1 MLRIISLI
9 LLCSCLIF
17 GIVQA
22 QEGQP
27 VFRIGVLDDER
38 GAISN
43 GARLAVR
50 EINEAGGVQG
60 AEGTLFRLEL
70 VIQSSGE
77 GETLEEA
84 IDVIRQARVIAVLGP
99 ETTDQ
104 VLSNLPLLQRPNL
117 EVPVLTPAL
126 GDTIIASDS
135 SGNLYRIRAA
145 ERLLGSALA
154 DYVVNDLQ
162 ATSVATV
169 QLDRNSTAG
178 RVGFSVALSQLGAG
192 VSEST
197 LLLDEGGNVL
207 ELVGEVINSQSQHVV
222 VYGAP
227 EIAADFYNQLR
238 SFGWVGEYVYEQAL
252 DPVFREMISLSQ
264 LQGITSAT
272 TWAVSTQDSASQIF
286 VDSYVQGYGEA
297 PAAIEAAAYDAV
309 NWLAVAIGKPGDLQS
324 NLANTRD
331 IGGVQGTLNPSGL
344 TRGELSHSV
353 AVIQLN
359 SLGGPEVVARYS
371 ATQRQSVEVVE
382 EPDNDQPT
390 PTPTPDGVVLTI
402 KSAVQNVRT
411 GPSVDYEV
419 LGQLRE
425 GEQAQIVGANTDF
438 SWVVI
443 QYRGQEGWLATYLL
457 DVFGDRS
464 TIPVI
469 AAPPT
474 PTPPPATATPTPAP
488 IPDIVITSA
497 SPATITVGSPTLVN
511 VGVRNAGGVNAG
523 PFAVAATFPP
533 DNAFSSAAL
542 PGLNAGA
549 EVVVQLPVTLNG
561 ATGNYSVTIV
571 ADLNNEVNEG
581 IEGEQNNTAYIFN
594 YKLDRQLIL
603 INSTTLLNGNSIDL
617 EGNVNPQFDLQ
628 YTGAGLNTTG
638 ACDGTAN
645 CIGVLSPAFNWDTT
659 HYDLVNT
666 VNGTLVENAAMQ
678 PGTTIGVKTA
688 EGRRAVLRV
697 DAITPGAS
705 ITFTY
710 RVYQ

>member
-1 MLRIISLI
+1 MIRVMSMA
-9 LLCSCLIF
+9 LLCLSLIF
-17 GIVQA
+17 GVAQA

-50 EINEAGGVQG
+50 EINELGGAQG

-70 VIQSSGE
+70 VIQPSGE
-77 GETLEEA
+77 GETLEGA

-104 VLSNLPLLQRPNL
+104 VLSNLPLLQKPNL

-135 SGNLYRIRAA
+135 SGNLYRIRAV
-145 ERLLGSALA
+145 ERLLGRALA
-154 DYVVNDLQ
+154 DYLVNDLQ
-162 ATSVATV
+162 AISIATV
-169 QLDRNSTAG
+169 QLDRKSTAG
-178 RVGFSVALSQLGAG
+178 RVGFSVALSQLGGG
-192 VSEST
+192 VTET
-197 LLLDEGGNVL
+197 TFLLDERGNVL
-207 ELVGEVINSQSQHVV
+207 DLVGEVINSQVQHVV

-227 EIAADFYNQLR
+227 DLAADFYNQLR
-238 SFGWVGEYVYEQAL
+238 SLGWVGEFVYERAF
-252 DPVFREMISLSQ
+252 DPVFRGVIPLSQ
-264 LQGITSAT
+264 LQGIISAT
-272 TWAVSTQDSASQIF
+272 TWAVSSQDAASRMF
-286 VDSYVQGYGEA
+286 VNSYVRGYGQA
-297 PAAIEAAAYDAV
+297 PAAIEAAAYDAIH
-309 NWLAVAIGKPGDLQS
+309 WLAVAIGKPGNLQS

-331 IGGVQGTLNPSGL
+331 LGGVQGTLNPSGL
-344 TRGELSHSV
+344 TRGELTHSV

-359 SLGGPEVVARYS
+359 SLGGPEVAARYS
-371 ATQRQSVEVVE
+371 ATQRVEVVKQTGDE
-382 EPDNDQPT
+382 RSM

-411 GPSVDYEV
+411 GPGLAYEV

-425 GEQAQIVGANTDF
+425 GEQARIVGANTDF

-464 TIPVI
+464 TMPVI

-474 PTPPPATATPTPAP
+474 PTPPPATATPTLAP
-488 IPDIVITSA
+488 IPDIIITSA
-497 SPATITVGSPTLVN
+497 SPANLTLGSATLVN
-511 VGVRNAGGVNAG
+511 VGVRNAGGGNAG
-523 PFAVAATFPP
+523 PFAVAATFLP
-533 DNAFSSAAL
+533 DNVFSSVAL
-542 PGLNAGA
+542 PGLNPGA
-549 EVVVQLPVTLNG
+549 EAMVQLPVILNG

-571 ADLNNEVNEG
+571 ADLNNQVNEG
-581 IEGEQNNTAYIFN
+581 GNGEQNNASYVFN

-617 EGNVNPQFDLQ
+617 EGNVNPQLDLQ

-638 ACDGTAN
+638 ACNGTAN
-645 CIGVLSPAFNWDTT
+645 CISVLSSAFNWDTT
-659 HYDLVNT
+659 HYDLIGGVS
-666 VNGTLVENAAMQ
+666 GTLVENAAIQ
-678 PGTTIGVKTA
+678 PGTTMGVLTA

-697 DAITPGAS
+697 DAITPGTS